1 MLGLDKLGADKL
13 LLQLEEKQFID
24 PRYQFVKENNELKLL
39 GTGGFSY
46 VYEMYDSLAPDN
58 HYAAKVVGLGAKAVD
73 EKLILETTQI
83 QYFLSEQSENI
94 MRVIALWTMKLQ
106 LDEDGNVNDII
117 GINQEG
123 YDSAEGVVLE
133 IILTYNN
140 KNLIPI
146 YPSNSNKHRAD
157 GIG

>member
-73 EKLILETTQI
+73 EKLILETT
-83 QYFLSEQSENI
+83 
-94 MRVIALWTMKLQ
+94 MR
-106 LDEDGNVNDII
+106 
-117 GINQEG
+117 
-123 YDSAEGVVLE
+123 
-133 IILTYNN
+133 
-140 KNLIPI
+140 
-146 YPSNSNKHRAD
+146 H
-157 GIG
+157 